1 MMAMT
6 KRRRE
11 VSAPS
16 GSLIVWMAGLVMG
29 AGAGIVLV
37 YHMLLASH
45 SVATHRL
52 HASAF
57 ARQAP
62 MVATGLK
69 DAPKE
74 LNQEHAQALLAAM
87 KPAKS

>member
-6 KRRRE
+6 RRRRE
-11 VSAPS
+11 VAAPS
-16 GSLIVWMAGLVMG
+16 GSLIVWMAGLVLG

-45 SVATHRL
+45 SVTTRPL
-52 HASAF
+52 HVSAF

-62 MVATGLK
+62 IVATVPK
-69 DAPKE
+69 DALRG
-74 LNQEHAQALLAAM
+74 LNREHAQALLAAM
-87 KPAKS
+87 KPSDS